1 MDPQTIDAEYS
12 KLQGQAQ
19 NTSNLI
25 QSLGNKLNAAA
36 AAGDQNAREWQLDL
50 RELALA
56 VQSEEVQAQSLLTA
70 IHSMVDTH
78 VQQAQSGFQQPLQPQ
93 YQQPQYAQ
101 PQYTQPQYQQPQYAQ
116 PQYVQQPQGGML
128 RRFLGGGFGSAI
140 ASGAGFAIGDDI
152 INDIF

>member
-1 MDPQTIDAEYS
+1 MDPQTIDAEYR

-19 NTSNLI
+19 NTANLI
-25 QSLGNKLNAAA
+25 QQLGNKLNAAA

-56 VQSEEVQAQSLLTA
+56 VQSEEMQAQSVLTA

-78 VQQAQSGFQQPLQPQ
+78 VQQAQPSAFQQAPQYQQPQ
-93 YQQPQYAQ
+93 YQQPQHQQPQYAQ
-101 PQYTQPQYQQPQYAQ
+101 PQYAQ
-116 PQYVQQPQGGML
+116 AQYVQQPQGGML
-128 RRFLGGGFGSAI
+128 HRFLGSGFGSAI
-140 ASGAGFAIGDDI
+140 ATGAGFAIGDDI